1 MNNICLQSTS
11 MHSKISDILSELE
24 ELLDQ
29 EHLFYG
35 HGTSSARDEA
45 LAMVLSVFNLNY
57 PLDNDLLS
65 ILPSSKQWLDL
76 NELLS
81 QRILTKIPLP
91 YLTNQAYFCDHK
103 FFVDDRVLIP
113 RSPIAELI
121 KNNLE
126 PWVNIN
132 RVKRVLEIGTGSG
145 CIALSMAKQFPHLEI
160 VATDISE
167 QALEVAEINT
177 KSMKLEN
184 RVKLI
189 QADLFTN
196 LSGRFDLIVSN
207 PPYVALEI
215 FENLPTEY
223 SFEPQEALVA
233 GENGLDFISR
243 ILQDAPP
250 FLNDDGAL
258 IIEAGVAS
266 AEVERQ
272 YNLPFTWISFEQGGE
287 GVALIE
293 AKHLE

>member
-1 MNNICLQSTS
+1 
-11 MHSKISDILSELE
+11 
-24 ELLDQ
+24 
-29 EHLFYG
+29 
-35 HGTSSARDEA
+35 
-45 LAMVLSVFNLNY
+45 MVLSVFDLNY
-57 PLDNDLLS
+57 PLDNDLLA

-81 QRILTKIPLP
+81 QRILNKIPLP
-91 YLTNQAYFCDHK
+91 YLTNEAYFCDHK

-126 PWVNIN
+126 PWIDIS

-160 VATDISE
+160 VATDISAP
-167 QALEVAEINT
+167 ALEVAKINT
-177 KSMKLEN
+177 KAMKLDN

-196 LSGRFDLIVSN
+196 LSGCFDLIISN
-207 PPYVALEI
+207 PPYVAQEI

-223 SFEPQEALVA
+223 SYEPQKALVA

-250 FLNDDGAL
+250 FLNDDGVL

-266 AEVERQ
+266 TEVERV
-272 YNLPFTWISFEQGGE
+272 YSLPIKWISFEHGGE

>member
-1 MNNICLQSTS
+1 
-11 MHSKISDILSELE
+11 MHSKISDILTELE
-24 ELLDQ
+24 ELLDR
-29 EHLFYG
+29 EHLYYG

-45 LAMVLSVFNLNY
+45 LAMVLSVFDLNY
-57 PLDNDLLS
+57 PLDNDLLA
-65 ILPSSKQWLDL
+65 ILPSSQQWLDL

-81 QRILTKIPLP
+81 QRILNKIPLP
-91 YLTNQAYFCDHK
+91 YLTNEAYFCDHK

-126 PWVNIN
+126 PWININ

-160 VATDISE
+160 VATDISAP
-167 QALEVAEINT
+167 ALEVAKINT
-177 KSMKLEN
+177 KAMKLDN

-196 LSGRFDLIVSN
+196 LSGCFDLIISN
-207 PPYVALEI
+207 PPYVAQEI

-223 SFEPQEALVA
+223 SYEPQEALVA

-243 ILQDAPP
+243 ILQDASP
-250 FLNDDGAL
+250 FLNDDGVL

-266 AEVERQ
+266 TEVERV
-272 YNLPFTWISFEQGGE
+272 YSLPIKWIRFEHGGE